1 MGKPSFYDEYLRQS
15 GARPVPVT
23 IDPGFASEKRLSRE
37 NYDPTVVPEPMP
49 GNPGYIDHT
58 EPSYLDR
65 ARQAV
70 AGYDAAQDKLIDK
83 LRDKTKDVD
92 WKGAAKKA
100 ALLAAGP
107 VGWGKLANDA
117 VASNANRD
125 QEGVPKPDGREPSPE
140 TQQIQGQ
147 QGPNAWGTP
156 SQEQAQGAGE
166 APERGKYEFAIE
178 PSAAERGGGRGGGGG
193 SGLSDKQRAAMAAG
207 NVGITPELAG
217 AVSRERGH
225 LEETA
230 AEVKA
235 RQVGMEQGILDMV
248 QAKRDAAAQE
258 EAKAQAVR
266 DLTNKRM
273 ADEEKVRAMLSRA
286 SDISVDR
293 AWEDAGE
300 GAKVRAGIGL
310 VISGLAGTQAVQSTA
325 NMINQQIDR
334 RVDAQWKS
342 YQAKLGLSREIAA
355 QWDTRMSALKDEYAA
370 KTSAKLQLFEGA
382 KAYVDGQMDL
392 AKTDE
397 ARGRLMQL
405 SDDLA
410 KQMAEHQQK
419 MAEATAQQEYK
430 LIHEREQASAAA
442 ARQQAAW
449 AREDRHR
456 KEDANLKVEL
466 QDRALDE
473 KGYEASAKRS
483 AQQFADSR
491 QGQAAMRDYARH
503 RSEIEPM
510 IQLADHIR
518 NTTLAGGEDGDVI
531 PGYTLKDQV
540 LAKSQYGMKLMSP
553 EARANRQL
561 VQSYNDLALQAQSG
575 KVVTDKERVSKA
587 QNLIASGKRKEI
599 LEGIKILDDTLREA
613 RTQMGGELNDYQR
626 AEFERRIGRERS
638 QYGAK

>member
-1 MGKPSFYDEYLRQS
+1 
-15 GARPVPVT
+15 
-23 IDPGFASEKRLSRE
+23 
-37 NYDPTVVPEPMP
+37 
-49 GNPGYIDHT
+49 
-58 EPSYLDR
+58 
-65 ARQAV
+65 
-70 AGYDAAQDKLIDK
+70 
-83 LRDKTKDVD
+83 
-92 WKGAAKKA
+92 
-100 ALLAAGP
+100 
-107 VGWGKLANDA
+107 
-117 VASNANRD
+117 
-125 QEGVPKPDGREPSPE
+125 
-140 TQQIQGQ
+140 
-147 QGPNAWGTP
+147 
-156 SQEQAQGAGE
+156 
-166 APERGKYEFAIE
+166 
-178 PSAAERGGGRGGGGG
+178 
-193 SGLSDKQRAAMAAG
+193 
-207 NVGITPELAG
+207 
-217 AVSRERGH
+217 
-225 LEETA
+225 
-230 AEVKA
+230 
-235 RQVGMEQGILDMV
+235 
-248 QAKRDAAAQE
+248 
-258 EAKAQAVR
+258 
-266 DLTNKRM
+266 
-273 ADEEKVRAMLSRA
+273 
-286 SDISVDR
+286 
-293 AWEDAGE
+293 
-300 GAKVRAGIGL
+300 
-310 VISGLAGTQAVQSTA
+310 
-325 NMINQQIDR
+325 
-334 RVDAQWKS
+334 
-342 YQAKLGLSREIAA
+342 
-355 QWDTRMSALKDEYAA
+355 
-370 KTSAKLQLFEGA
+370 
-382 KAYVDGQMDL
+382 
-392 AKTDE
+392 
-397 ARGRLMQL
+397 
-405 SDDLA
+405 
-410 KQMAEHQQK
+410 

>member
-1 MGKPSFYDEYLRQS
+1 MGKPSFYDQYLRQS
-15 GARPVPVT
+15 GARPLPVQA
-23 IDPGFASEKRLSRE
+23 DPGFADEKRLSRE

-58 EPSYLDR
+58 EPTYLDR

-70 AGYDAAQDKLIDK
+70 AGYDAAQDSLIDK

-117 VASNANRD
+117 VTSNANRD
-125 QEGVPKPDGREPSPE
+125 QEGVPKPDGREPNPE

-156 SQEQAQGAGE
+156 SQEQAQSAGE

-178 PSAAERGGGRGGGGG
+178 PSAAERGGGRGGVGGG
-193 SGLSDKQRAAMAAG
+193 PGDKQRAAMAAG

-355 QWDTRMSALKDEYAA
+355 QWDTRMSALKDEFAA

-456 KEDANLKVEL
+456 HEDANLRLEM
-466 QDRALDE
+466 QDRNLDE
-473 KGYEASAKRS
+473 KGYEFKQRNEARN
-483 AQQFADSR
+483 FADSR
-491 QGQAAMRDYARH
+491 QGQAAMRAYVEDRKK
-503 RSEIEPM
+503 IEPM
-510 IQLADHIR
+510 LQLADR
-518 NTTLAGGEDGDVI
+518 ARADQLRFDESGAV
-531 PGYTLKDQV
+531 PGYRWYEIPM
-540 LAKSQYGMKLMSP
+540 AKSEYGMKVMSK
-553 EARANRQL
+553 EAVANRQVL
-561 VQSYNDLALQAQSG
+561 QSYEDLALLLQSG
-575 KVVTDKERVSKA
+575 KTVTDKERLKKA
-587 QNLIASGKRKEI
+587 QAMIGSGRKEDV
-599 LEGIKILDDTLREA
+599 LRGIQIVEDQVRAEKGVIGA
-613 RTQMGGELNDYQR
+613 HLNDAQR
-626 AEFERRIGRERS
+626 DEFERRYAREKT
-638 QYGAK
+638 QYGGK